1 MHKNISSYVDHTKI
15 LPELNIGIKFID
27 LVEALRKLSNKDR
40 EEFIE
45 NLLAATSPEYIKSIK
60 EAREDYKKG
69 RVSTHTEVFRNKKTK
84 NSK

>member
-1 MHKNISSYVDHTKI
+1 MHKNISYNDRTGA
-15 LPELNIGIKFID
+15 LPEINIGISFMD
-27 LVEALRKLSNKDR
+27 LVEALKKLSIKDR
-40 EEFIE
+40 EEFLE
-45 NLLAATSPEYIKSIK
+45 NLLAATSPEYINSIK